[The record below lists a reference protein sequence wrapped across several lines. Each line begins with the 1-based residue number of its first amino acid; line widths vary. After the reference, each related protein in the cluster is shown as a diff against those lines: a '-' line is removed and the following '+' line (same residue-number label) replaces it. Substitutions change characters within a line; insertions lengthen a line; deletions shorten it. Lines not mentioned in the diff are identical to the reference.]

1 MRLRAIVLLAFAA
14 SVGPTAAPEAV
25 CKALQG
31 PHSGVMTTWDFSA
44 PDMTGITLSGYI
56 FSKLVNGVYTRLPTR
71 LND

>member
-1 MRLRAIVLLAFAA
+1 MMHILAETLTKL
-14 SVGPTAAPEAV
+14 GPNATPEAV

-56 FSKLVNGVYTRLPTR
+56 FSKLTNGKYSRTDIKVEAK
-71 LND
+71 